1 MAPAETIRCW
11 RCNKDFP
18 AAALCPS
25 CEAIQLLLSQVD
37 YFGVLGIA
45 RQPVI
50 DEKVLSTHYYDLSR
64 RLHPDLYQTGTAQEQ
79 EASLKNTA
87 LLNKAYRTLR
97 DPAQRGVYWLEL
109 HGEKL
114 GKDNN
119 RVPPQLA
126 SLVFSIQ
133 EQLEELRESRS
144 AGKEEDVQKALG
156 QIKAELEE
164 QRAQMQNALAE
175 NFTKWTIPEI
185 GANGESGAAG
195 DGTTQNPPLL
205 ADLKRILSGMAYLR
219 TLLRDVEKE
228 NDVSWN
234 V

>member
-1 MAPAETIRCW
+1 M
-11 RCNKDFP
+11 
-18 AAALCPS
+18 
-25 CEAIQLLLSQVD
+25 
-37 YFGVLGIA
+37 
-45 RQPVI
+45 
-50 DEKVLSTHYYDLSR
+50 
-64 RLHPDLYQTGTAQEQ
+64 
-79 EASLKNTA
+79 
-87 LLNKAYRTLR
+87 
-97 DPAQRGVYWLEL
+97 YWLEL

-144 AGKEEDVQKALG
+144 AGKEEEVQKALG

-164 QRAQMQNALAE
+164 QRAQMQTALAE
-175 NFTKWTIPEI
+175 NFTKW
-185 GANGESGAAG
+185 ESESAA
-195 DGTTQNPPLL
+195 DNTTQNSALL
-205 ADLKRILSGMAYLR
+205 ADLKRILSEMAYLR

-234 V
+234 A

>member
-1 MAPAETIRCW
+1 MASVETILCW
-11 RCNKDFP
+11 RCNNDFP

-25 CEAIQLLLSQVD
+25 CEAIQLLPPHID
-37 YFGVLGIA
+37 YFGILGVA
-45 RQPVI
+45 RQPVL
-50 DEKVLSTHYYDLSR
+50 DEKVLSTRYYDLSR

-87 LLNKAYRTLR
+87 LLNKAYRILR

-144 AGKEEDVQKALG
+144 AGKEADVQKALG
-156 QIKAELEE
+156 QLKAELEE
-164 QRAQMQNALAE
+164 QRTQMQNALME
-175 NFTKWTIPEI
+175 NFAKWEMREV
-185 GANGESGAAG
+185 ESAAG
-195 DGTTQNPPLL
+195 GTAQNSALL
-205 ADLKRILSGMAYLR
+205 ADLKRIRSEMAYLR

-228 NDVSWN
+228 NDVPWN

>member
-1 MAPAETIRCW
+1 MASAETILCW
-11 RCNKDFP
+11 RCNNDFP

-25 CEAIQLLLSQVD
+25 CEAIQPLPPHID
-37 YFGVLGIA
+37 YFGILGVA
-45 RQPVI
+45 RQPVL
-50 DEKVLSTHYYDLSR
+50 DEKVLSTRYYDLSR

-87 LLNKAYRTLR
+87 LLNKAYRILR

-144 AGKEEDVQKALG
+144 AGKEADVQKALG
-156 QIKAELEE
+156 QLKAELEE
-164 QRAQMQNALAE
+164 QRTQMQNALTE
-175 NFTKWTIPEI
+175 NFAKWEMREV
-185 GANGESGAAG
+185 ESAAG
-195 DGTTQNPPLL
+195 GTAQNSALL
-205 ADLKRILSGMAYLR
+205 ADLKRILSEMAYLR

-228 NDVSWN
+228 NDVPWN
-234 V
+234 A

>member
-1 MAPAETIRCW
+1 MASAETIRCW
-11 RCNKDFP
+11 RCNNDFP
-18 AAALCPS
+18 TAALCPS
-25 CEAIQLLLSQVD
+25 CEAIQLLPLQVD
-37 YFGVLGIA
+37 YFSVLGVA
-45 RQPVI
+45 RQPVL
-50 DEKVLSTHYYDLSR
+50 DEKTLSTRYYDLSR
-64 RLHPDLYQTGTAQEQ
+64 RLHPDLHQTGTAQEQ

-144 AGKEEDVQKALG
+144 AGKEEEVQKALG

-164 QRAQMQNALAE
+164 QRAQMQTALAE
-175 NFTKWTIPEI
+175 NFTKW
-185 GANGESGAAG
+185 ESESAA
-195 DGTTQNPPLL
+195 DNTTQNAALL
-205 ADLKRILSGMAYLR
+205 ADLKRILSEMAYLR

-234 V
+234 A

>member
-1 MAPAETIRCW
+1 
-11 RCNKDFP
+11 
-18 AAALCPS
+18 
-25 CEAIQLLLSQVD
+25 V
-37 YFGVLGIA
+37 A
-45 RQPVI
+45 RQPVL
-50 DEKVLSTHYYDLSR
+50 DEKTLSTRYYDLSR
-64 RLHPDLYQTGTAQEQ
+64 RLHPDLYQTGTSQEQ

-109 HGEKL
+109 HGEQL

-133 EQLEELRESRS
+133 EQLEELREARS
-144 AGKEEDVQKALG
+144 TGKEDEVQKALG

-164 QRAQMQNALAE
+164 QRAQMQNSLAE
-175 NFTKWTIPEI
+175 NFGQW
-185 GANGESGAAG
+185 ESEESENAG
-195 DGTTQNPPLL
+195 DGTTQHPVLL
-205 ADLKRILSGMAYLR
+205 ADLKRILSEMAYLR

-234 V
+234 A

>member
-1 MAPAETIRCW
+1 MTSAETIHCW
-11 RCNKDFP
+11 RCNNDFP

-25 CEAIQLLLSQVD
+25 CEAIQLLPSHVD
-37 YFGVLGIA
+37 YFGVLGVA
-45 RQPVI
+45 RQPVV
-50 DEKVLSTHYYDLSR
+50 DEKTLSTRYYDLSR

-87 LLNKAYRTLR
+87 VLNKAYRTLR

-133 EQLEELRESRS
+133 EQLEELREARS
-144 AGKEEDVQKALG
+144 DGKEADVQNALG
-156 QIKAELEE
+156 QIKAELKE
-164 QRAQMQNALAE
+164 QQAQMQTALTE
-175 NFTKWTIPEI
+175 NFIKWESRLT
-185 GANGESGAAG
+185 GESEDTR
-195 DGTTQNPPLL
+195 DGTPQNPALL
-205 ADLKRILSGMAYLR
+205 ADLKRILSEMAYLR

-234 V
+234 A

>member
-1 MAPAETIRCW
+1 MASAETIRCW
-11 RCNKDFP
+11 RCNNDFP

-25 CEAIQLLLSQVD
+25 CEAIQLLPPQVD
-37 YFGVLGIA
+37 YFRVLGVA
-45 RQPVI
+45 RQPVL
-50 DEKVLSTHYYDLSR
+50 DEKTLSSRYYDLSR

-79 EASLKNTA
+79 EASLNNTA

-133 EQLEELRESRS
+133 EQLEELREARS
-144 AGKEEDVQKALG
+144 AGKEEEVQKALG

-164 QRAQMQNALAE
+164 QRAQMQTALAE
-175 NFTKWTIPEI
+175 NFAKW
-185 GANGESGAAG
+185 ASGAIGEVEAAV
-195 DGTTQNPPLL
+195 DGTPQNSALL
-205 ADLKRILSGMAYLR
+205 TDLKRILSEMAYLR

-234 V
+234 A